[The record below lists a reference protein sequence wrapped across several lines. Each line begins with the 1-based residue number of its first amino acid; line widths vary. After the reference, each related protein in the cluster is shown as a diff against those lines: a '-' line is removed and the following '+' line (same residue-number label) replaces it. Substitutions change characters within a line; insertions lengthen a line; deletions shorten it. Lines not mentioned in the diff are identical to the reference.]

1 MSMNNFIPQVWS
13 ARLLENLR
21 KAHVYAQESV
31 INRDYEG
38 EIRDYGDSVRINTP
52 SALNIF
58 TYTKNAD
65 MPAPEVPASTT
76 QTLVIDQAQGFN
88 FAIDDIDAVQQRPK
102 VMDAYMREAAY
113 ALADT
118 LDRYLA
124 NLHTQ
129 VATAN
134 SIGAPGTPRT
144 DAATAG
150 RIYDYLTELGV
161 LLDQANVPSTGRWC
175 ILPPWAEA
183 LLRRDQ
189 RFVGTGG
196 AMAEATLRNGEV
208 GQAAGF
214 TIYKSNNVAFSGN
227 EFYILA
233 GTPIAWTLAVQIS
246 KVEAY
251 RPERR
256 FADAVKGLMLYGAR
270 VTRPTALAR
279 LVLERPAA

>member
-124 NLHTQ
+124 ALHAQ
-129 VATAN
+129 VAAAN
-134 SIGAPGTPRT
+134 SIGAPGAPRT
-144 DAATAG
+144 DAGTPG

-161 LLDQANVPSTGRWC
+161 LLDQANVPSAGRWC

-214 TIYKSNNVAFSGN
+214 TIYKSNNVAFSGD

-233 GTPIAWTLAVQIS
+233 GTSIAWTLAVQIS